1 LQAFLYIDPA
11 EFDAA
16 VGRGRTDHRTNIPA
30 RMQADILKLDL
41 VGQSRLERLIDEHS
55 GLALKFLFRSWPVS
69 TNVHLQEAIDA
80 LAISCLLC
88 DASPLRVKKRPEC
101 IL

>member
-1 LQAFLYIDPA
+1 
-11 EFDAA
+11 
-16 VGRGRTDHRTNIPA
+16 
-30 RMQADILKLDL
+30 MQADVLKLDL

-80 LAISCLLC
+80 RTTYCLLC
-88 DASPLRVKKRPEC
+88 GASPLRVRKKTRMHRMKHPSPKQ
-101 IL
+101 ITFGYGL